1 MSVMIQLG
9 IFSYTLL
16 HPQVAWQN
24 KHSCHS
30 ILLILTMMLSTCID
44 IDWLDYKYFPTP
56 LIEEDAL
63 AYRIQQEGSVVYA
76 IVWYCILFNIFM
88 KLLCLNEA
96 LKYSTQGRNIR
107 GQLCDRFGK
116 FFLSTSI
123 PGDLAAAVK
132 DKVIAQVWVEFICS
146 LIFLACFL
154 AILFDG
160 ITSRLFSDVPNQ
172 LLSLQGLLLIKCVS
186 GLFVALS
193 MAHHIS
199 MKDVVGVFAYH
210 SIPPASSR
218 EGKRV
223 LSSIG
228 KSWCILTTIKVLDF
242 SVGVLLWISLV
253 SVSRKMGLTDSPKN
267 MKCFLSTVYCTLIF
281 TTIVSMIYSLV
292 VVLYVNTL
300 SKCKRFV
307 RRRPT
312 RRETTPRH
320 DNNIRSRRN
329 HGSSSR
335 RSFQQN
341 SIPADDYSYDL
352 ERPRHTQSALES
364 RLSGASTRPRSAP
377 MHPAEDLDMATC
389 TPPEF
394 QAMWSRM
401 VKGLTLTH
409 DIQVIPTLSDIH
421 QHFHARKFHVVA
433 SGKKDSGTTK
443 VYIIAKRRSVPS
455 QCLVYL
461 CARKHELNA
470 EVRCTNQADVRY
482 FLNALG
488 LADLFG

>member
-116 FFLSTSI
+116 FFISTSI

-199 MKDVVGVFAYH
+199 MKDVVGVFACH

-223 LSSIG
+223 SSSIG
-228 KSWCILTTIKVLDF
+228 KSWCILTTMKVLDF

-267 MKCFLSTVYCTLIF
+267 MKCFLSTVYCTLIL
-281 TTIVSMIYSLV
+281 TTVVSMIYSLV
-292 VVLYVNTL
+292 VVMYMNRL
-300 SKCKRFV
+300 SKRERFV
-307 RRRPT
+307 RRQPT

-329 HGSSSR
+329 HSSHSL
-335 RSFQQN
+335 QQN
-341 SIPADDYSYDL
+341 SILADDYSYDL

-401 VKGLTLTH
+401 AKGLTLTH